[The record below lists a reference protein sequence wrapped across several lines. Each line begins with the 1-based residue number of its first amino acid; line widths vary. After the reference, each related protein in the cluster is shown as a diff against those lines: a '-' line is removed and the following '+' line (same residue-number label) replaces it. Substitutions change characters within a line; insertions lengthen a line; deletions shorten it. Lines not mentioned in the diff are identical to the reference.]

1 MKAFNINPL
10 AKKLAV
16 KDKFRKEEEDKAAAE
31 AYEEFL
37 ASFEEP
43 AKHGKLFVR
52 GSVINAGSG
61 EEKTTAQTGKFYKPP
76 KLSEAQRRM
85 EESRQQPQ
93 QQSQHDYHSSSSQ
106 SAAARE
112 KAKKERKREKEKQP
126 GALQRGAKNHP
137 RGARGALQDE
147 GRPQRSPQEGRQ

>member
-1 MKAFNINPL
+1 MSGPGGPKVKAFNINPL

-16 KDKFRKEEEDKAAAE
+16 KDKFKKEEEDKAAAE

-61 EEKTTAQTGKFYKPP
+61 EEKATSQTGKLYKPP
-76 KLSEAQRRM
+76 KLTEATRRM
-85 EESRQQPQ
+85 EESQSRQQQPQ
-93 QQSQHDYHSSSSQ
+93 QQQQHDFHLSSAQ

-112 KAKKERKREKEKQP
+112 KAKKKEKEK
-126 GALQRGAKNHP
+126 KKK
-137 RGARGALQDE
+137 
-147 GRPQRSPQEGRQ
+147 